1 MTTVRDFIYLDVEK
15 LYSLYSQ
22 VFEGVA
28 DRIVQSYID
37 SLESKEAPRKTLLL
51 RDSDVETKVIEVS
64 RRTENRF
71 LYDHMYN
78 QLEGKLGNT
87 IFNIAEA
94 PTENYAQ
101 TLKQVF
107 AIRVTGSAEIED
119 FQRIRQFFDQFNSMG
134 SALHYITSFDPVKAK
149 VAELESHRTEKTR
162 RKCQGQK

>member
-37 SLESKEAPRKTLLL
+37 SLELKEAPRKTLLL

-87 IFNIAEA
+87 I
-94 PTENYAQ
+94 
-101 TLKQVF
+101 
-107 AIRVTGSAEIED
+107 
-119 FQRIRQFFDQFNSMG
+119 
-134 SALHYITSFDPVKAK
+134 
-149 VAELESHRTEKTR
+149 
-162 RKCQGQK
+162 C